1 MTVKDTLGEFCY
13 PIYQPVDIKKLYTSI
28 QEFFNRLN
36 ISESVFFDD
45 LKQRPVTTCNLN
57 NIAGITG
64 KDRWWNHRGD
74 HLSVLRAGIKEE
86 NFSEFISELDGLYIK
101 EVIDNIYQSHI
112 DKFKTK
118 FQGRCQLIWS
128 RPGHCY
134 GIHYDKHT
142 RHRYHIPV
150 YTDEYFFWI
159 FQQSNKD
166 TDLVHMPADGRI
178 WYLNPKDVMHTVTH
192 VGTTPRLH
200 ILLTSGY

>member
-1 MTVKDTLGEFCY
+1 MTVKDMLGEFCY
-13 PIYQPVDIKKLYTSI
+13 PIYEPVDVKKLYTSI

-64 KDRWWNHRGD
+64 KDRWCNHRGD

-112 DKFKTK
+112 EKFKTK

-142 RHRYHIPV
+142 KHRYHIPV

-159 FQQSNKD
+159 FQQANKD